1 MQEQESRP
9 EWNTTI
15 TSVSMSKHIRDLVDK
30 YKLSPTEVF
39 RRGVAVMVYEL
50 GEPTYNSELNKVRSG
65 YSKILAEELKRL
77 ETIKEMIKDLQNT
90 SKISENA

>member
-1 MQEQESRP
+1 
-9 EWNTTI
+9 
-15 TSVSMSKHIRDLVDK
+15 VSKHIRDLVDK